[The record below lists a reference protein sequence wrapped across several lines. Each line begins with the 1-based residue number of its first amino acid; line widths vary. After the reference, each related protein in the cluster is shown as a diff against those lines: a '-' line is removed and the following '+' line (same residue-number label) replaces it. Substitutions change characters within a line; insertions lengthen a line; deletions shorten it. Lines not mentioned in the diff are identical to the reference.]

1 MEAQAA
7 VQQVLLQAH
16 KRLCFAFGS
25 GTAEHRL
32 TEQTKPEEETER

>member
-7 VQQVLLQAH
+7 AQQVQAH